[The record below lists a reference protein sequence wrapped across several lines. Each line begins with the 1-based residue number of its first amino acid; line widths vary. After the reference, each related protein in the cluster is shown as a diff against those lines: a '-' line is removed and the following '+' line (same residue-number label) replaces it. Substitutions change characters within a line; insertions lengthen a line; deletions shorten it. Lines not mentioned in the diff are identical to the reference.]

1 MSAQTVLVI
10 DDERDIRELLTI
22 TLGRM
27 DLQVEAV
34 GTVAEARRALGERSY
49 DLCFTD
55 MRLPDGTG
63 HEVIELIAATHPDT
77 PVAMITAYGN
87 VDAAVNALKAG
98 AFDFVSKPV
107 DIQMLRRLVRTA
119 LQLAEERKS
128 GGGAASTGAAGRLVG
143 DSPAMQQVRATIAKL
158 ARNQAPVYIAGESG
172 VGKELVARL
181 IHEQGPRANGPFV
194 PVNCGAIPS
203 ELMESEFFGHK
214 KGSFTG
220 AGSDKEGLFQAAHG
234 GTLFLDEVA
243 ELPLHM
249 QVKLLRAIQEKAVRP
264 IGGRDEI
271 PVDVRILSATHKN
284 LGQLVEQGQFRQD
297 LFYRINV
304 IELRV
309 PPLRE
314 RRGDV
319 PQLAAFILRSLAA
332 KSGGAPGRLKPDA
345 QQALE
350 EYDFPGN
357 VRELEN
363 ILERAMAMCDGDT
376 IGADDLMLP
385 QRPLRQTEPVN
396 AAHAAMH
403 TPQPGAAVAAQP
415 AVPHAAGPGSGVPLD
430 DYISNL
436 ERTAIIKALE
446 ESRYNKTAAA
456 KKLGITFRAL
466 RYKLK
471 KLGID

>member
-1 MSAQTVLVI
+1 MTKQTVLVV
-10 DDERDIRELLTI
+10 DDERDIRELLSI

-27 DLQVEAV
+27 DLHVDAAANV
-34 GTVAEARRALGERSY
+34 SDAKKMLAEVRY

-63 HEVIELIAATHPDT
+63 QELIELIARDHPET

-87 VDAAVNALKAG
+87 VEAAVDALKAG

-107 DIQMLRRLVRTA
+107 DIHMLRRLVQTA
-119 LQLAEERKS
+119 LRVGQPAEPNDEEAPES
-128 GGGAASTGAAGRLVG
+128 RLVG
-143 DSPAMQQVRATIAKL
+143 ESQALKEVRARIAKV
-158 ARNQAPVYIAGESG
+158 ARSQAPIYISGESG
-172 VGKELVARL
+172 VGKELVARS
-181 IHEQGPRANGPFV
+181 IHELGPRAAGPFV

-203 ELMESEFFGHK
+203 ELMESEFFGHQ

-220 AGSDKEGLFQAAHG
+220 AHADKEGLFQTANG

-249 QVKLLRAIQEKAVRP
+249 QVKLLRVIQEKAVRP
-264 IGGRDEI
+264 IGGRGEV
-271 PVDVRILSATHKN
+271 PVDVRILSATHKD
-284 LGQLVEQGQFRQD
+284 LARLTQTGQFRQD
-297 LFYRINV
+297 LYYRINV

-314 RRGDV
+314 RSGDIPV
-319 PQLAAFILRSLAA
+319 LATHILRRLAEQA
-332 KSGGAPGRLKPDA
+332 SVPVPAVQPAALT
-345 QQALE
+345 ALE
-350 EYDFPGN
+350 DYDFPGN

-363 ILERAMAMCDGDT
+363 VLERAIALCEDGV
-376 IGADDLMLP
+376 IAPADLML
-385 QRPLRQTEPVN
+385 EPSG
-396 AAHAAMH
+396 
-403 TPQPGAAVAAQP
+403 PGAGEDDEDDPLEEDDALPGATGAV
-415 AVPHAAGPGSGVPLD
+415 GLD
-430 DYISNL
+430 DYISSI
-436 ERTAIIKALE
+436 ERDAIVKALKE
-446 ESRYNKTAAA
+446 TRYNKTAAA

>member
-1 MSAQTVLVI
+1 MTKQTVLVI
-10 DDERDIRELLTI
+10 DDERDIRELLSI

-27 DLQVEAV
+27 DLNVDTAASV
-34 GTVAEARRALGERSY
+34 SDAKKLLGEVRY

-63 HEVIELIAATHPDT
+63 QELIELIAREHPET

-87 VDAAVNALKAG
+87 VEAAVEALKAG

-107 DIQMLRRLVRTA
+107 DIHMLRRLVQTA
-119 LQLAEERKS
+119 LRVSQQPAEQ
-128 GGGAASTGAAGRLVG
+128 ASEDAEVPASRLVG
-143 DSPAMQQVRATIAKL
+143 ESQALREVRARIAKV
-158 ARNQAPVYIAGESG
+158 ARSQAPIYISGESG
-172 VGKELVARL
+172 TGKELVARS
-181 IHEQGPRANGPFV
+181 IHELGPRAAGPFV

-220 AGSDKEGLFQAAHG
+220 AHADKEGLFQTASG

-249 QVKLLRAIQEKAVRP
+249 QVKLLRVIQEKAVRP
-264 IGGRDEI
+264 IGGRGEV
-271 PVDVRILSATHKN
+271 PVDVRILSATHKD
-284 LGQLVEQGQFRQD
+284 LARLVQTGHFRQD
-297 LFYRINV
+297 LYYRINV
-304 IELRV
+304 IELKV

-314 RRGDV
+314 REGDIPLLARHVLKRLSEQAGVAV
-319 PQLAAFILRSLAA
+319 PVLQPAALAAL
-332 KSGGAPGRLKPDA
+332 GD
-345 QQALE
+345 
-350 EYDFPGN
+350 YDFPGN

-363 ILERAMAMCDGDT
+363 VLERAIALCDNGV
-376 IGADDLMLP
+376 IEPVDLMLESP
-385 QRPLRQTEPVN
+385 PGRDDEDEEDVDDMPDDESLPE
-396 AAHAAMH
+396 AAE
-403 TPQPGAAVAAQP
+403 GNGNV
-415 AVPHAAGPGSGVPLD
+415 GLD
-430 DYISNL
+430 DYISNI
-436 ERTAIIKALE
+436 ERDAILKALKE
-446 ESRYNKTAAA
+446 TRYNKTAAA

>member
-1 MSAQTVLVI
+1 MNPQTVLVI

-27 DLQVEAV
+27 DLKVDAV
-34 GTVAEARRALGERSY
+34 GTVTEARRALAERSY

-55 MRLPDGTG
+55 MRLPDGNG
-63 HEVIELIAATHPDT
+63 QEVIELIAETCPDT

-107 DIQMLRRLVRTA
+107 DIQMLRGLVRTA
-119 LQLAEERKS
+119 LRLAEEKRS
-128 GGGAASTGAAGRLVG
+128 GGGAAKTG
-143 DSPAMQQVRATIAKL
+143 DSSERLIGNSAAMQQVRATIAKL

-181 IHEQGPRANGPFV
+181 IHEQGPRASGPFV

-203 ELMESEFFGHK
+203 ELMESEFFGHR

-220 AGSDKEGLFQAAHG
+220 AGADKEGLFQAAQG

-319 PQLAAFILRSLAA
+319 PQLSAFILQALAG
-332 KSGGAPGRLKPDA
+332 KSGEGIGQLSPAAREALDA
-345 QQALE
+345 YE
-350 EYDFPGN
+350 FPGN

-363 ILERAMAMCDGDT
+363 ILERAMAMCDGSNID
-376 IGADDLMLP
+376 AVDLMLP
-385 QRPLRQTEPVN
+385 QRGARQPSIAEV
-396 AAHAAMH
+396 
-403 TPQPGAAVAAQP
+403 PGASREAPVAP
-415 AVPHAAGPGSGVPLD
+415 PAAGADGGLD
-430 DYISNL
+430 DYISNI
-436 ERTAIIKALE
+436 ERTAIVKALE

-456 KKLGITFRAL
+456 RKLGITFRAL

>member
-1 MSAQTVLVI
+1 MTKQTVLVI
-10 DDERDIRELLTI
+10 DDERDIRELLSI

-27 DLQVEAV
+27 DLDVDTAANVSDAKKMLSEVQ
-34 GTVAEARRALGERSY
+34 Y

-63 HEVIELIAATHPDT
+63 QELIELIARDHPDT

-87 VDAAVNALKAG
+87 VEAAVDALKAG

-107 DIQMLRRLVRTA
+107 DIHMLRRLVQTA
-119 LQLAEERKS
+119 LRVGQSAEQDDEE
-128 GGGAASTGAAGRLVG
+128 APASRLVG
-143 DSPAMQQVRATIAKL
+143 ESQALKEVRARIAKV
-158 ARNQAPVYIAGESG
+158 ARSQAPIYISGESG
-172 VGKELVARL
+172 VGKELVARS
-181 IHEQGPRANGPFV
+181 IHELGPRATGPFV

-220 AGSDKEGLFQAAHG
+220 ANADKEGLFQTSNG

-243 ELPLHM
+243 ELPIHM
-249 QVKLLRAIQEKAVRP
+249 QVKLLRVIQEKAVRP
-264 IGGRDEI
+264 IGGRGEV
-271 PVDVRILSATHKN
+271 PVDVRILSATHKD
-284 LGQLVEQGQFRQD
+284 LSRLVQTGHFRQD
-297 LFYRINV
+297 LYYRINV

-314 RRGDV
+314 RSSDIPV
-319 PQLAAFILRSLAA
+319 LAAHILKRLAEQA
-332 KSGGAPGRLKPDA
+332 GVSVPALQPAALDALKD
-345 QQALE
+345 
-350 EYDFPGN
+350 YDFPGN

-363 ILERAMAMCDGDT
+363 VLERAIALCEGGV
-376 IGADDLMLP
+376 IEPADLML
-385 QRPLRQTEPVN
+385 EP
-396 AAHAAMH
+396 AEHDD
-403 TPQPGAAVAAQP
+403 PEDDEDDSLDDD
-415 AVPHAAGPGSGVPLD
+415 VPPDTASDGVGLD
-430 DYISNL
+430 DYISSI
-436 ERTAIIKALE
+436 ERDAIVKALKE
-446 ESRYNKTAAA
+446 TRYNKTAAA